1 MKNLIK
7 ISIRNLFRYKRRTLL
22 TSSLITMG
30 VVLVIVFSGLAGSF
44 KETMIGIFTNSV
56 LADLQIHKKGY
67 VESIDNLPLN
77 IFIDEAGLGEIEQ
90 MLKRNNQV
98 EAYSPRIKFGAMI
111 SDYAQTSNIR
121 LTAMYPEMESKT
133 CPALTERIAG
143 IPDNGPFLK
152 QGEIIVPD
160 ILVKGLSLKIG
171 GEVVLVAT
179 NKDGSVNG
187 ISLKVAGISEGVMGP
202 QGKDGYI
209 HIEDAKTLL
218 RVEGEEI
225 SEIAVRVKDFSKV
238 NETYSQLKPSIFS
251 LKDDNGKP
259 LFEIHWWEEL
269 SPFSSIAKIID
280 VLIMMVRVI
289 LISIVLISI
298 MNIMMMSVYE
308 RISEIGTIAAIGTS
322 PFKIRS
328 LFLIEGFALGIMSVF
343 AGVII
348 GIGILYLLNV
358 LKISFVFGMMK
369 VTLAPAVPFGEI
381 LISSLIVIIVSVL
394 ASWQPAHKAS
404 KLEPV
409 DALGHV

>member
-1 MKNLIK
+1 MKNIIK
-7 ISIRNLFRYKRRTLL
+7 IALRNLFRYKRRTIL

-30 VVLVIVFSGLAGSF
+30 VVLVIVFSGIAGSF
-44 KETMIGIFTNSV
+44 KETMIGVVTNSV
-56 LADLQIHKKGY
+56 LSDLQIHKKGY

-77 IFIDEAGLGEIEQ
+77 IFIDKKGLSEIEQ
-90 MLKRNNQV
+90 KLQQNNQV
-98 EAYSPRIKFGAMI
+98 EAYSLRIKFGAMI
-111 SDYAQTSNIR
+111 SNYTQTSNIR
-121 LTAMYPEMESKT
+121 LTAIYPEMEVKT
-133 CPALTERIAG
+133 CPALTERITG
-143 IPDNGPFLK
+143 IPHNAPFLK
-152 QGEIIVPD
+152 QGDIIAPD

-171 GEVVLVAT
+171 DEIVLVAT
-179 NKDGSVNG
+179 NKDGSVNA

-209 HIEDAKTLL
+209 HIDDAKTLL
-218 RVEGEEI
+218 RIEGEEV
-225 SEIAVRVKDFSKV
+225 SEIAVKVKQFDRVK
-238 NETYSQLKPSIFS
+238 ETYQQLKSTFSILDS
-251 LKDDNGKP
+251 DNKKP
-259 LFEIHWWEEL
+259 LFEIHSWEEL

-280 VLIMMVRVI
+280 ILVLTVRII

-322 PFKIRS
+322 PLKILL
-328 LFLIEGFALGIMSVF
+328 LFLMEGFSLGIMSVF

-348 GIGILYLLNV
+348 GVGILYILNLV
-358 LKISFVFGMMK
+358 KISFVFGMMK
-369 VTLAPAVPFGEI
+369 VTLAPNIPWGEI
-381 LISSLIVIIVSVL
+381 WMSAFIVVIVSVF

>member
-1 MKNLIK
+1 M
-7 ISIRNLFRYKRRTLL
+7 
-22 TSSLITMG
+22 
-30 VVLVIVFSGLAGSF
+30 
-44 KETMIGIFTNSV
+44 
-56 LADLQIHKKGY
+56 
-67 VESIDNLPLN
+67 
-77 IFIDEAGLGEIEQ
+77 
-90 MLKRNNQV
+90 
-98 EAYSPRIKFGAMI
+98 
-111 SDYAQTSNIR
+111 
-121 LTAMYPEMESKT
+121 
-133 CPALTERIAG
+133 
-143 IPDNGPFLK
+143 
-152 QGEIIVPD
+152 
-160 ILVKGLSLKIG
+160 
-171 GEVVLVAT
+171 
-179 NKDGSVNG
+179 
-187 ISLKVAGISEGVMGP
+187 KVAGISEGVMGP